1 MIKTIHH
8 FLKLL
13 FFCFFCLSAN
23 EFKAQGF
30 ESSILLG
37 FTASQIDGDNLAG
50 FHKLGLTGGMNVSRK
65 IGSRYFGKLE
75 FLYSQRGS
83 QSGLSLG
90 TPADMSRTH
99 LNYIE
104 IPVLFGINDWLSPD
118 GDFYKVR
125 AETGISYGYLISANS
140 TDPQFEMDVI
150 NFRRSILS
158 YSIGA
163 AYSINK
169 RWTMN
174 ARYTR
179 DISTLLP
186 NGLKSYFWT
195 VRMEF
200 KLL

>member
-1 MIKTIHH
+1 MNKF
-8 FLKLL
+8 FLKISI
-13 FFCFFCLSAN
+13 FCFLCLSAN
-23 EFKAQGF
+23 ETMAQGF
-30 ESSILLG
+30 ESSILFG

-50 FHKLGLTGGMNVSRK
+50 FDKLGLSGGLNVYRK
-65 IGSRYFGKLE
+65 VGSRYYGKLE

-83 QSGLSLG
+83 QSSLSLT
-90 TPADMSRTH
+90 TPTDQSKTH

-104 IPVLFGINDWLSPD
+104 IPLLFGINDWLSPD

-125 AETGISYGYLISANS
+125 AETGLSYGYLISANS
-140 TDPQFEMDVI
+140 TDPQFESKII

-163 AYSINK
+163 SYSLNK
-169 RWTMN
+169 RWSLN

-186 NGLKSYFWT
+186 DGFKSYFWT
-195 VRMEF
+195 IRTEF